1 MRIPSSSLT
10 DGRRVRGGDKASGE
24 EEARRVVRINC
35 TRPFRP
41 RASAAPTRA
50 TRPPE
55 GSTSDA
61 DPGRTTS
68 ASKARTWKSGVG
80 DSFISESPV
89 GARYSSRRGPR
100 RPHLEPLH
108 VACVFWNLS
117 KGSAMKV
124 SCFIAVVLLF
134 AVAAVDASSLPMD
147 AEVNGGPTDTG
158 RGMHAQL
165 ARRGGSWTSSK
176 SRKVTG
182 GEKLSHGHGRRT
194 GKTVQGAN
202 DEDKMF
208 NPGCISAE
216 FCMKKKVICFKV
228 CTRSSE
234 KEPQNCPFKCVKC
247 IPTC

>member
-24 EEARRVVRINC
+24 EEARRVVRVNC

-41 RASAAPTRA
+41 RASPAPTRA

-68 ASKARTWKSGVG
+68 ASKACTWKSGVG

-108 VACVFWNLS
+108 VACVFWNFQKALDSTLMACSEMLESLHYIWRSVAMES
-117 KGSAMKV
+117 KQLLPSWKRKRTSMKLCSKLEEDLLQTGDGHESSNV
-124 SCFIAVVLLF
+124 IANIHEAVLKLEDDLLQTRDAHESSTSKQRTDDSCLCH
-134 AVAAVDASSLPMD
+134 S
-147 AEVNGGPTDTG
+147 
-158 RGMHAQL
+158 
-165 ARRGGSWTSSK
+165 
-176 SRKVTG
+176 
-182 GEKLSHGHGRRT
+182 
-194 GKTVQGAN
+194 
-202 DEDKMF
+202 
-208 NPGCISAE
+208 
-216 FCMKKKVICFKV
+216 MKA
-228 CTRSSE
+228 TE
-234 KEPQNCPFKCVKC
+234 AY
-247 IPTC
+247 